1 MLVYFLLGT
10 ALSITI
16 YDLCKKYVWNRKLN
30 RNLFYSTVLLVMISL
45 LFEQNSI
52 HIFMSILIV
61 LVGSFYGYN
70 VVFKK
75 E

>member
-10 ALSITI
+10 ALSITL
-16 YDLCKKYVWNRKLN
+16 YDLCRKYVWKRELN
-30 RNLFYSTVLLVMISL
+30 KDLFYSTVLLVMISVF
-45 LFEQNSI
+45 FEQNSI
-52 HIFMSILIV
+52 QSSMSLLIV
-61 LVGSFYGYN
+61 LVGSFYGYS